1 MQVTVVPWPS
11 RLVMRK
17 TAAMQLDQRA
27 RDGEPKPAALM
38 ALGEL
43 VLDLLE
49 RPAELGDVGL
59 GDADAGILDG
69 DLARGRAGATDARRR
84 CRRRG

>member
-17 TAAMQLDQRA
+17 AAAMQLDQRA
-27 RDGEPKPAALM
+27 GDGEAEPAALM

-49 RPAELGDVGL
+49 RAAELGDV
-59 GDADAGILDG
+59 AS
-69 DLARGRAGATDARRR
+69 RGCR
-84 CRRRG
+84 CRYP